1 VIVDASALVALLLRG
16 PGWERIA
23 DALAAADAYAT
34 YGRGRHAASL
44 DFGDCTSYAVARMAQ
59 DAYATYGR
67 GRHAASLD
75 FGDCTSYA
83 VARMAQ
89 APLLFVGN
97 DFSQTDLEMALTT

>member
-1 VIVDASALVALLLRG
+1 MIVDASALVSLLLRE

-23 DALAAADAYAT
+23 DA
-34 YGRGRHAASL
+34 
-44 DFGDCTSYAVARMAQ
+44 

>member
-1 VIVDASALVALLLRG
+1 MIVDASALVALLLRG

-59 DAYATYGR
+59 
-67 GRHAASLD
+67 
-75 FGDCTSYA
+75 
-83 VARMAQ
+83 